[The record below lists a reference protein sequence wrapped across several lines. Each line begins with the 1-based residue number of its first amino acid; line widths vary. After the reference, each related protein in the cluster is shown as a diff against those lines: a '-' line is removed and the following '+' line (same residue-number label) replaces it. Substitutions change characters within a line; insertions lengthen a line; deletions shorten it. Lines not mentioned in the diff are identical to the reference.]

1 MKEVQNYYFTERLSN
16 LPETLQLKGGLQK
29 KSHYLHSIKQSK
41 CYWRDSAQDEDEER
55 GGGWWFS
62 FLIYREAVS
71 ITHESIVYY
80 MLGLKFLT

>member
-41 CYWRDSAQDEDEER
+41 CY
-55 GGGWWFS
+55 
-62 FLIYREAVS
+62 
-71 ITHESIVYY
+71 
-80 MLGLKFLT
+80 